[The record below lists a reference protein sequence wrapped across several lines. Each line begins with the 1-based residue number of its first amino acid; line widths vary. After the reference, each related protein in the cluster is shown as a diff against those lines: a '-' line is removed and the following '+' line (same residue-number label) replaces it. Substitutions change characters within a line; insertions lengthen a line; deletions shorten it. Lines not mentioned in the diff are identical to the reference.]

1 MVDKFVVIIGAG
13 PAGLAAAIQLKRY
26 GIDTAV
32 LDKGVP
38 GGLLR
43 NAHLVENYP
52 GFPGGIKGTAL
63 ASRMLKQANRIGV
76 EIVPGEVVRLDYIDP
91 VFVVETGN
99 FQLTA
104 QIVVVASGT
113 KPRTLSGIDIQDTAL
128 PCIYY
133 EVHPLLRVRGKTIV
147 IIGSG
152 DAAFDYGLSL
162 ASENRVMIFNRSTKL
177 KCLKL
182 LWQRAGQSANI
193 SYFKNTEICAINRS
207 PGDQLLIKY
216 KTPEGGSSM
225 RVDYV
230 IVAIGRE
237 PGLDFISKRIWEAQ
251 GLLEKDGKL
260 YFIGDVKNNM
270 YRQTSI
276 AVGDGV
282 FAAMKIY
289 QNEVEK
295 EI

>member
-1 MVDKFVVIIGAG
+1 MVDKVVIIIGAG
-13 PAGLAAAIQLKRY
+13 PAGLAAAIQLVRY
-26 GIDTAV
+26 GIDTIV
-32 LDKGVP
+32 LEKGSP

-52 GFPGGIKGTAL
+52 GFPGGIKGTVL
-63 ASRMLKQANRIGV
+63 VSRMLKQANKIGV
-76 EIVPGEVVRLDYIDP
+76 EIVPDEVVRLDYVDP
-91 VFVVETGN
+91 VFVVATKKI
-99 FQLTA
+99 QLTA

-113 KPRTLSGIDIQDTAL
+113 KPRILNGIDVQDNAM

-133 EVHPLLRVRGKTIV
+133 EVHPLLRVKGKTIV

-162 ASENRVMIFNRSTKL
+162 ASENRVMILNRSAKL

-182 LWQRAGQSANI
+182 LWERASRSANI
-193 SYFKNTEICAINRS
+193 FYLENTEICAIYRP

-216 KTPEGGSSM
+216 KTPEGESSM

-230 IVAIGRE
+230 ISAIGRE
-237 PGLDFISKRIWEAQ
+237 PGLDFVSERIWKAK
-251 GLLEKDGKL
+251 GSLEKDGRL
-260 YFIGDVKNNM
+260 YFIGDVKNYI

-295 EI
+295 EK